1 MTTPYER
8 AVESLRAVSHQMD
21 AADLSASDLVMAM
34 VAVNVMNAEIASL
47 RKIEETAR
55 ALADH
60 HDYIVLIR
68 DGKDAPY
75 CTKAAALLAALAQP
89 KEADRE

>member
-34 VAVNVMNAEIASL
+34 VAVNAMNAEIAGDAQRLMCPTCMGFL
-47 RKIEETAR
+47 R
-55 ALADH
+55 
-60 HDYIVLIR
+60 
-68 DGKDAPY
+68 
-75 CTKAAALLAALAQP
+75 AALQP
-89 KEADRE
+89 KETDRE